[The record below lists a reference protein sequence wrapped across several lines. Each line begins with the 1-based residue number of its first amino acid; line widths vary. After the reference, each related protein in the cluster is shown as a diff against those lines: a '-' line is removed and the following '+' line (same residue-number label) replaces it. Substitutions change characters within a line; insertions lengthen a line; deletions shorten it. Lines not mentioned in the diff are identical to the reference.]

1 MPIRFLVET
10 GIHFAQHSKGVSKLN
25 TNQNLR
31 ILKLALSA
39 TLSAVL
45 AACGGG
51 GGDSGSSAS
60 TPSAPVATTQQ
71 LTGRAIDGYLSGVTV
86 CFDNGHGACDPTQ
99 PTAVTDVNGNYT
111 LNVSGDMTGKH
122 LLAVVQQGN
131 VDTTTSTTF
140 QQGFLL
146 SAIVAGASQNITPL
160 TSMVVAQM
168 AAGKSQADAVA
179 AVQSLASGADVN
191 GDYIAA
197 GNAPVATLASQT
209 VGVLQ
214 AYGGITTT
222 AAANVLNAVLATG
235 SPAAV
240 TASSVAQQAAAN
252 GTPVDPATALAQ
264 PLYAIEGYLGSGGTP
279 FSHYGLQDAVGV
291 PVRDAYT
298 LSGGSLTV
306 PQQLHQGGWV
316 SAPQVGMFDSYITGA
331 GLSNPL
337 SYVLPLSGGYVM
349 KSDGSLSAFL
359 SSDQMHPG
367 YAVSSTSGKIS
378 ATDLLTND
386 AVTISLSQ
394 ADVGNQPVSSALIV
408 PPTNAIR
415 QATGGVFAPGS
426 AAVYAT
432 LQHANDQAIVTTGGW
447 GPEWVSGA
455 DVYNTGIFVT
465 PDNAPSTGVLT
476 LGDPSVMVSLTDVS
490 QVVGKSA
497 DVSYNVQ
504 ARSCIVLNIQA
515 GGVVQLAASGKSGC
529 DYSKVSLP
537 VQGTWSIY
545 PRNNNLMV
553 ISLPKSAAAL
563 DINPTVKGAIAN
575 GGDLMVAL
583 IAGKAAMGYLFPASV
598 PQTYELLTAAQ
609 SDQVAASM
617 HAAAKAIG
625 ITLNP

>member
-1 MPIRFLVET
+1 MKAISNMN
-10 GIHFAQHSKGVSKLN
+10 FAW
-25 TNQNLR
+25 R
-31 ILKLALSA
+31 ALSTLAAA
-39 TLSAVL
+39 TL
-45 AACGGG
+45 AACGG

-60 TPSAPVATTQQ
+60 NPTAPVVATQQ
-71 LTGRAIDGYLSGVTV
+71 VSGAVIDGYIAGVSL
-86 CFDNGHGACDPTQ
+86 CFDNGQGACDPTLPQ
-99 PTAVTDVNGNYT
+99 AVTDINGRFT
-111 LNVSGDMTGKH
+111 LNVSGDVTGKR
-122 LLAVVQQGN
+122 LLARVQAGN
-131 VDTTTSTTF
+131 VDTTTNTTF

-146 SAIVAGASQNITPL
+146 SAIVAGANQNITPL

-168 AAGKSQADAVA
+168 AAGKSQADATA
-179 AVQSLASGADVN
+179 AVQALASGADVN
-191 GDYIAA
+191 ADYIAT
-197 GNAPVATLASQT
+197 GNASVATLASQT

-214 AYGGITTT
+214 AYGGTTIT
-222 AAANVLNAVLATG
+222 AAANVLNAVVATG

-264 PLYAIEGYLGSGGTP
+264 PLYAIEGYLSSGGTP

-316 SAPQVGMFDSYITGA
+316 NAPQVGMFDSYITGA

-337 SYVLPLSGGYVM
+337 SYVMPLSGGYVM
-349 KSDGSLSAFL
+349 KADGSLSAFL

-367 YAVSSTSGKIS
+367 YAVSSTSSKIS

-394 ADVGNQPVSSALIV
+394 ADVGNQPVSSSLIV

-415 QATGGVFAPGS
+415 QAMSGVFAPGS
-426 AAVYAT
+426 TAVYAT
-432 LQHANDQAIVTTGGW
+432 FQHTHDQAIVTTGGW
-447 GPEWVSGA
+447 GPEWANGA
-455 DVYNTGIFVT
+455 DVWNPGIFVT
-465 PDNAPSTGVLT
+465 PDNAPSTAVLT
-476 LGDPSVMVSLTDVS
+476 LGDPSPMVSLTNVS
-490 QVVGKSA
+490 QAVGRSA

-537 VQGTWSIY
+537 VQGKWSIY

-553 ISLPKSAAAL
+553 ISLPKSATAL
-563 DINPTVKGAIAN
+563 DINPTVKGAIAS
-575 GGDLMVAL
+575 GGNLMVAL

-609 SDQVAASM
+609 TDLVAVSM

>member
-1 MPIRFLVET
+1 MPIWFLVET

-25 TNQNLR
+25 TNQNLG

-51 GGDSGSSAS
+51 GGSSSATS
-60 TPSAPVATTQQ
+60 TSPTATSQQ
-71 LTGRAIDGYLSGVTV
+71 LTGKAIDGYISGVTV
-86 CFDNGHGACDPTQ
+86 CFDNGHGACDPTL
-99 PTAVTDVNGNYT
+99 PTAVTDINGNYT

-131 VDTTTSTTF
+131 VDTTTNTTF

-146 SAIVAGASQNITPL
+146 SAIVAGANQNITPL

-179 AVQSLASGADVN
+179 AVLSLAGGADVN

-197 GNAPVATLASQT
+197 GNTPVATLASQT

-214 AYGGITTT
+214 AYGGTTPAT
-222 AAANVLNAVLATG
+222 AANVLNAVIATG

-252 GTPVDPATALAQ
+252 GTPVDPVTALAQ
-264 PLYAIEGYLGSGGTP
+264 PLYAVEGYLGSGGTP

-298 LSGGSLTV
+298 LSGGTLTV

-316 SAPQVGMFDSYITGA
+316 NAPVGIFDSYITGA

-337 SYVLPLSGGYVM
+337 SYVMPLSGGYVM
-349 KSDGSLSAFL
+349 KADGTLSAFL

-378 ATDLLTND
+378 ATDLLTHD

-394 ADVGNQPVSSALIV
+394 VDVSNQPVSSALIV

-415 QATGGVFAPGS
+415 QAMGGAFAPGS
-426 AAVYAT
+426 TAVYAT
-432 LQHANDQAIVTTGGW
+432 LQHAHDQAIVTTGGW

-476 LGDPSVMVSLTDVS
+476 LGDPSALVSLTNVS

-563 DINPTVKGAIAN
+563 DINHTVKNAIAN
-575 GGDLMVAL
+575 GGNLIVAL
-583 IAGKAAMGYLFPASV
+583 ISGKAAMGYMFPASS
-598 PQTYELLTAAQ
+598 TLSYELLTAAQ
-609 SDQVAASM
+609 SDSVAASM

>member
-10 GIHFAQHSKGVSKLN
+10 GIRFAQHNKGVYKLN
-25 TNQNLR
+25 TTRNLS
-31 ILKLALSA
+31 IPKLV
-39 TLSAVL
+39 LSAVMAAVL
-45 AACGGG
+45 TACGGG
-51 GGDSGSSAS
+51 GEDSSTTSNS
-60 TPSAPVATTQQ
+60 TPSTTTSQQ
-71 LTGRAIDGYLSGVTV
+71 LTGKAIDGYLSGATI
-86 CFDNGHGACDPTQ
+86 CFDNGHGACDPALPQ
-99 PTAVTDVNGNYT
+99 AVTDINGNYT

-122 LLAVVQQGN
+122 LLAIVQAGN
-131 VDTTTSTTF
+131 VDTTTNTTF

-146 SAIVAGASQNITPL
+146 SAIVAGANQNITPL

-168 AAGKSQADAVA
+168 AAGKSQADAT
-179 AVQSLASGADVN
+179 AVVQALASGADVN

-214 AYGGITTT
+214 AYGGTTTT
-222 AAANVLNAVLATG
+222 AAANVLNAVVATG

-264 PLYAIEGYLGSGGTP
+264 PLYAMEGYLNSGGTP

-306 PQQLHQGGWV
+306 PQQPHQGGWV
-316 SAPQVGMFDSYITGA
+316 TAPQVGMFDSYITGA

-337 SYVLPLSGGYVM
+337 SYVMPLSGGYVM
-349 KSDGSLSAFL
+349 KADGSLSAFL

-367 YAVSSTSGKIS
+367 YAVSSTSGRIS

-386 AVTISLSQ
+386 AVTVSLSQ
-394 ADVGNQPVSSALIV
+394 VNVSNQPVSSALIV

-415 QATGGVFAPGS
+415 QAMGGVFAPGS
-426 AAVYAT
+426 TAVYAT
-432 LQHANDQAIVTTGGW
+432 LQHAHDQAIVTTGGW
-447 GPEWVSGA
+447 GPEWVNDA
-455 DVYNTGIFVT
+455 DAWNYGIFVT

-476 LGDPSVMVSLTDVS
+476 LGDPSPLVSLTDVS

-497 DVSYNVQ
+497 DVSPNVQ

-515 GGVVQLAASGKSGC
+515 SGVVQLAASGKSGC

-553 ISLPKSAAAL
+553 ISLPKSATAL
-563 DINPTVKGAIAN
+563 DINPTVKGAIAS
-575 GGDLMVAL
+575 GGNLIVAL

-609 SDQVAASM
+609 SDLVAASM

>member
-1 MPIRFLVET
+1 MPIWFLVET

-25 TNQNLR
+25 TNQNLG

-51 GGDSGSSAS
+51 GGDSSSSAS
-60 TPSAPVATTQQ
+60 NPSAPVATTQQ

-86 CFDNGHGACDPTQ
+86 CFDNGHGACDSTL
-99 PTAVTDVNGNYT
+99 PTAVTDINGNYT

-131 VDTTTSTTF
+131 VDTTTNTTF

-146 SAIVAGASQNITPL
+146 SAIVAGANQNITPL
-160 TSMVVAQM
+160 TSIVVAQM

-179 AVQSLASGADVN
+179 AVQSLAGGADVN

-197 GNAPVATLASQT
+197 GNTPVATLASQT
-209 VGVLQ
+209 IGVLQ
-214 AYGGITTT
+214 AYGGTTPAT
-222 AAANVLNAVLATG
+222 AANVLNAVIATG

-291 PVRDAYT
+291 PVRNAYT
-298 LSGGSLTV
+298 LSGGSLTM
-306 PQQLHQGGWV
+306 PQQLHQGAWV
-316 SAPQVGMFDSYITGA
+316 NAPVGIFDSYITGA

-337 SYVLPLSGGYVM
+337 SYVMPLSGGYVM
-349 KSDGSLSAFL
+349 KSDGSLSTFL

-367 YAVSSTSGKIS
+367 YAVSSTTGKIS

-394 ADVGNQPVSSALIV
+394 ADVSNQPVSSALIV

-415 QATGGVFAPGS
+415 QAMGGVFAPGS
-426 AAVYAT
+426 TAVYAT
-432 LQHANDQAIVTTGGW
+432 LQYANDQAIVTTGGW

-455 DVYNTGIFVT
+455 DVYNMGIFVT
-465 PDNAPSTGVLT
+465 PDNAPSSGVLT

-504 ARSCIVLNIQA
+504 ARSCIVLKIQP

-553 ISLPKSAAAL
+553 ISLPKSATAL
-563 DINPTVKGAIAN
+563 DINPTVKGAIAS
-575 GGDLMVAL
+575 GGNLIVAL

>member
-1 MPIRFLVET
+1 MKVNPNT
-10 GIHFAQHSKGVSKLN
+10 GFM
-25 TNQNLR
+25 R
-31 ILKLALSA
+31 LAIG
-39 TLSAVL
+39 TLMAASL

-51 GGDSGSSAS
+51 GSNSSGSSTGGTAS
-60 TPSAPVATTQQ
+60 SNQAQ
-71 LTGRAIDGYLSGVTV
+71 LTGKAIDGYIAGVTV
-86 CFDNGHGACDPTQ
+86 CFDNGHSACDLSL

-131 VDTTTSTTF
+131 VDTTTNTTF
-140 QQGFLL
+140 QEPFLL
-146 SAIVAGASQNITPL
+146 SAIAAGTNQNITPL
-160 TSMVVAQM
+160 TSMVIAQM
-168 AAGKSQADAVA
+168 AAGKSQADATA
-179 AVQSLASGADVN
+179 AVQTLVSGADVN

-197 GNAPVATLASQT
+197 GDASTTKLAAQT

-214 AYGGITTT
+214 AFGGTT
-222 AAANVLNAVLATG
+222 ATTAANVLNAVVAAG

-240 TASSVAQQAAAN
+240 TVSLVAQQAAAN
-252 GTPVDPATALAQ
+252 GTPADPATALAQ
-264 PLYAIEGYLGSGGTP
+264 PLYAIEGYLNAASPLSSYGN
-279 FSHYGLQDAVGV
+279 GLQDAVGV

-306 PQQLHQGGWV
+306 SQALNQGGWV
-316 SAPQVGMFDSYITGA
+316 NAPQVGMFDSFVTGA
-331 GLSNPL
+331 ALSGLP
-337 SYVLPLSGGYVM
+337 SYVMPLSGGYVL
-349 KSDGSLSAFL
+349 KADGTLSAFL
-359 SSDQMHPG
+359 SSDQLHPG

-394 ADVGNQPVSSALIV
+394 VDVSNQPVSSSLMV

-415 QATGGVFAPGS
+415 QAMSGAFDPGS
-426 AAVYAT
+426 TAIYAT
-432 LQHANDQAIVTTGGW
+432 IRHANDQAIVTTGGW
-447 GPEWVSGA
+447 GPAWVNGA
-455 DVYNTGIFVT
+455 DAWNTGIFVT

-476 LGDPSVMVSLTDVS
+476 LGDPSPSANLTDVS
-490 QVVGKSA
+490 QVAGNSA
-497 DVSYNVQ
+497 DVSYNVK

-515 GGVVQLAASGKSGC
+515 AGVVQLAASGKSGC

-545 PRNNNLMV
+545 PRNRNLMV
-553 ISLPKSAAAL
+553 ISLPKSVSAL
-563 DINPTVKGAIAN
+563 DINPTVKSAIAN
-575 GGDLMVAL
+575 GGNLIVAL
-583 IAGKAAMGYLFPASV
+583 IAGKAAMGYLFPAPS

-617 HAAAKAIG
+617 HAAAKAVG

>member
-1 MPIRFLVET
+1 M
-10 GIHFAQHSKGVSKLN
+10 N
-25 TNQNLR
+25 TNQNLG

-51 GGDSGSSAS
+51 GGNSSGSSTGGTAS
-60 TPSAPVATTQQ
+60 SNQTQ
-71 LTGRAIDGYLSGVTV
+71 LTGKAIDGYISGVTV
-86 CFDNGHGACDPTQ
+86 CFDNGHGACDPTL
-99 PTAVTDVNGNYT
+99 PEAVTDINGNYT

-131 VDTTTSTTF
+131 VDTTTNTTF

-146 SAIVAGASQNITPL
+146 SAIVAGANQNITPL

-168 AAGKSQADAVA
+168 AAGKSQADATA
-179 AVQSLASGADVN
+179 AVQALVSGADVN

-316 SAPQVGMFDSYITGA
+316 NAPQVGMFDSYITGA
-331 GLSNPL
+331 GLSNPT

-359 SSDQMHPG
+359 SSDQTHPG

-415 QATGGVFAPGS
+415 QAMGGVFAPGS
-426 AAVYAT
+426 TAVYAT
-432 LQHANDQAIVTTGGW
+432 LQHASDQAIVTTGGW

-476 LGDPSVMVSLTDVS
+476 LGDPSVMVSLTNVS

-537 VQGTWSIY
+537 VQGTWSLY

-575 GGDLMVAL
+575 GGNLMVAL

>member
-1 MPIRFLVET
+1 MKVNPNT
-10 GIHFAQHSKGVSKLN
+10 GFM
-25 TNQNLR
+25 R
-31 ILKLALSA
+31 LAIG
-39 TLSAVL
+39 TLMAASL

-51 GGDSGSSAS
+51 GGNSSGSSTGGTAS
-60 TPSAPVATTQQ
+60 SNQTQ
-71 LTGRAIDGYLSGVTV
+71 LTGKAIDGYISGVTI
-86 CFDNGHGACDPTQ
+86 CFDNGHSACDLSL
-99 PTAVTDVNGNYT
+99 PTAVTDINGNYT

-122 LLAVVQQGN
+122 LLAVVQAGN
-131 VDTTTSTTF
+131 VDTTTNTTF

-146 SAIVAGASQNITPL
+146 SAIVAGANQNITPL

-168 AAGKSQADAVA
+168 AVGKSQADATTT
-179 AVQSLASGADVN
+179 VQALASGADVN

-214 AYGGITTT
+214 AYGGTTST
-222 AAANVLNAVLATG
+222 AAANVLNAVVATG

-240 TASSVAQQAAAN
+240 TASAVAQQAAAS
-252 GTPVDPATALAQ
+252 GTPADPVSVLAQ
-264 PLYAIEGYLGSGGTP
+264 PLYAIEGYLNAASPLSSYGN
-279 FSHYGLQDAVGV
+279 GLQDAVGV

-306 PQQLHQGGWV
+306 SQQLHQGGWV
-316 SAPQVGMFDSYITGA
+316 NAPQVGMFDSYVTGA
-331 GLSNPL
+331 GLSGPP
-337 SYVLPLSGGYVM
+337 SYVMPLSGGYVL
-349 KSDGSLSAFL
+349 KADGTLSKFL
-359 SSDQMHPG
+359 SSDQLHPG
-367 YAVSSTSGKIS
+367 YTVSSTSGKVS
-378 ATDLLTND
+378 ATDPLTND

-394 ADVGNQPVSSALIV
+394 VDVSSQPLSSTLIV

-415 QATGGVFAPGS
+415 QAMGGVFSPGS
-426 AAVYAT
+426 TAVYAT

-447 GPEWVSGA
+447 GPEWFNGA
-455 DVYNTGIFVT
+455 DVWNAGIFVT
-465 PDNAPSTGVLT
+465 PDNAPSTSVLT

-537 VQGTWSIY
+537 VQGTWSVY

-553 ISLPKSAAAL
+553 ISLPKSVSAL
-563 DINPTVKGAIAN
+563 DVNPTLKSTIAS
-575 GGDLMVAL
+575 GGNLIVAL
-583 IAGKAAMGYLFPASV
+583 ISGKAAMGYMFPASI

-609 SDQVAASM
+609 SDLVAASM

>member
-10 GIHFAQHSKGVSKLN
+10 GIRFAQHSKGVSKLKN
-25 TNQNLR
+25 NQNLG

-51 GGDSGSSAS
+51 GGSSS
-60 TPSAPVATTQQ
+60 TTSTSPTTTSQQ
-71 LTGRAIDGYLSGVTV
+71 LTGKAIDGYISGVTV
-86 CFDNGHGACDPTQ
+86 CFDNGHGACDPTL
-99 PTAVTDVNGNYT
+99 PEAVTDVNGTYT
-111 LNVSGDMTGKH
+111 LNVAGDMTGKH
-122 LLAVVQQGN
+122 VLAVVQAGN
-131 VDTTTSTTF
+131 VDTTSNTTF

-146 SAIVAGASQNITPL
+146 SAIVAGANQNITPL

-168 AAGKSQADAVA
+168 AAGKPQADAVA
-179 AVQSLASGADVN
+179 AVQSLAGGADVN

-197 GNAPVATLASQT
+197 GNTPVATLASQT

-214 AYGGITTT
+214 AYGGTTT
-222 AAANVLNAVLATG
+222 ATAANVLNAVIATG

-240 TASSVAQQAAAN
+240 TAASVAQQAAAK

-264 PLYAIEGYLGSGGTP
+264 PLYAVEGYLGNGGTP

-316 SAPQVGMFDSYITGA
+316 NAPVGIFDSYITGA

-337 SYVLPLSGGYVM
+337 SYVMPLSGGYVM
-349 KSDGSLSAFL
+349 KSDGTLSAFL

-415 QATGGVFAPGS
+415 QAMGGVFALGS
-426 AAVYAT
+426 TAVYAT
-432 LQHANDQAIVTTGGW
+432 LQHASDQAIVTTGGW
-447 GPEWVSGA
+447 GPEWVNGA

-476 LGDPSVMVSLTDVS
+476 LGDPSALVSLTNVS

-504 ARSCIVLNIQA
+504 ARSCIVLNIQS

-563 DINPTVKGAIAN
+563 DLNPTVKGAIAN
-575 GGDLMVAL
+575 GGNLIVAL

>member
-1 MPIRFLVET
+1 MPIWFLVET

-25 TNQNLR
+25 TNQNLG

-51 GGDSGSSAS
+51 GGNSSGSSTGGTAS
-60 TPSAPVATTQQ
+60 SNQTQ
-71 LTGRAIDGYLSGVTV
+71 LTGKAIDGYISGVTV
-86 CFDNGHGACDPTQ
+86 CFDNGHGACDPTL
-99 PTAVTDVNGNYT
+99 PEAVTDINGNYT

-131 VDTTTSTTF
+131 VDTTTNTTF

-146 SAIVAGASQNITPL
+146 SAIVAGANQNITPL

-168 AAGKSQADAVA
+168 AAGKSQADATA
-179 AVQSLASGADVN
+179 AVQALVSGADVN

-316 SAPQVGMFDSYITGA
+316 NAPQVGMFDSYITGA
-331 GLSNPL
+331 GLSNPT

-359 SSDQMHPG
+359 SSDQTHPG

-415 QATGGVFAPGS
+415 QAMGGVFAPGS
-426 AAVYAT
+426 TAVYAT
-432 LQHANDQAIVTTGGW
+432 LQHASDQAIVTTGGW

-476 LGDPSVMVSLTDVS
+476 LGDPSVMVSLTNVS

-537 VQGTWSIY
+537 VQGTWSLY

-575 GGDLMVAL
+575 GGNLMVAL